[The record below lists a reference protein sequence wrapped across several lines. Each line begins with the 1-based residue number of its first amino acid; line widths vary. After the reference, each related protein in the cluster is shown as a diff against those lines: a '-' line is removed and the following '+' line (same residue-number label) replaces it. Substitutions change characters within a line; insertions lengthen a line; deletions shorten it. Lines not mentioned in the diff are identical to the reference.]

1 MSAMRARRVALT
13 TMCSLAIHHHYLVKE
28 SMSSGGTMGETL
40 ITAAPQIGTP
50 RCPVPPIQRDGSAEE
65 RWAL

>member
-1 MSAMRARRVALT
+1 
-13 TMCSLAIHHHYLVKE
+13 
-28 SMSSGGTMGETL
+28 MGETL